1 MILILVALVLTILIE
16 VAVAVVLGYR
26 KKLEIAT
33 VVLVNIITNTILNYF
48 LYASEHF
55 KIIVV
60 NTVMITILE
69 AIIILVE
76 WQLLRFALRQD
87 SKKLFI
93 LSFAMNISS
102 YLIGG
107 LIFGWY

>member
-1 MILILVALVLTILIE
+1 MVALILTILIE
-16 VAVAVVLGYR
+16 VTVAVVLGYR
-26 KKLEIAT
+26 QKKVIAT
-33 VVLVNIITNTILNYF
+33 VVLVNMVTNPILNYF

-55 KIIVV
+55 KIM
-60 NTVMITILE
+60 TVDAMTITILE
-69 AIIILVE
+69 VIIILVE
-76 WQLLRFALRQD
+76 WQLLRFALQQD

-93 LSFAMNISS
+93 LSLTMNVSS